1 MIRRRLWRSQID
13 DISVE
18 LFRMTWT
25 SMYKFS
31 FSASF
36 PKCQTFQN
44 SNTSNTLKT
53 VNFWLNR
60 LVQITFDSLLF
71 QTLRDSKLFL
81 VLYIVCIRNLNL
93 FHHLQIY
100 RMSHINLMSS
110 WYFRFGEIILNKN
123 FCTLHHYTYIQIVQA
138 KNLNFRQS
146 RGSL

>member
-1 MIRRRLWRSQID
+1 
-13 DISVE
+13 
-18 LFRMTWT
+18 MTWT

-36 PKCQTFQN
+36 SKCQTFQN
-44 SNTSNTLKT
+44 SNNSNTLKT

-110 WYFRFGEIILNKN
+110 WYFRFGERILNKN
-123 FCTLHHYTYIQIVQA
+123 FCTLHHCTYIKIVQA